1 MLRDVTFQS
10 YSRPLIDSIPN
21 QTRFCINICYTPDT
35 SIAASPRRVFN
46 NNFSEH
52 FEGGGKTLF
61 SRGIK
66 QSSSNHLCVNVAKVS
81 SLKRVMEFG
90 SLAVI

>member
-35 SIAASPRRVFN
+35 SITASPRRVFN

-52 FEGGGKTLF
+52 FEGGGKLCF
-61 SRGIK
+61 HEELNK
-66 QSSSNHLCVNVAKVS
+66 VQVNHLCVNVAKVS
-81 SLKRVMEFG
+81 SLKKESW
-90 SLAVI
+90 SLAH